1 MTSIFDEKRKVLHW
15 GWYVMLSSFIILFFN
30 SGSRYSF
37 GVMFKPMIEEFGWS
51 RGPISFA
58 FFINMIVYAF
68 LLTVVG
74 RFYDRF
80 GPRWVLII
88 ATIFLFIGF
97 SLIAFIKS
105 LWEFY
110 LYYGIF
116 VAIGFA
122 GTSLLL
128 FAALISKW
136 FSKWRGFVISLSLSG
151 SCLGQFALLPVF
163 TFITQR
169 YGWRISYLISGILM
183 IVVNIPLIIFI
194 IKKGPDDIGL
204 TPYGFQRNDGI
215 NEKKER
221 YLLAKNHPDMSLNE
235 AMHTRSF
242 WFFVFVMFVCG
253 SGDFWMITHLIPF
266 ATDKGISPYT
276 AGNIMAWFGLFGL
289 LGVLT
294 AGPASDLI
302 GNKIPL
308 TLTFFIRFISFIII
322 LYCQN
327 TVSFYIFGLSFGFT
341 FLITAPITATLLGKL
356 YGFSHIGFISG
367 FVTTF
372 HHLGG
377 GFWAYMGGWLF
388 DKTGDYEVSLY
399 LSALMALLAFILSF
413 LIKEKR
419 HKISQN

>member
-1 MTSIFDEKRKVLHW
+1 MKYISGKKSRHLHW
-15 GWYVMLSSFIILFFN
+15 GWYVMISSFIILFFN
-30 SGSRYSF
+30 SGARYSF

-51 RGPISFA
+51 RGPISLS
-58 FFINMIVYAF
+58 FFINMVLYAF

-74 RFYDRF
+74 RVYDRF
-80 GPRWVLII
+80 GPKLVMII
-88 ATIFLFIGF
+88 ATIFLSIGF
-97 SLIAFIKS
+97 SFITFIKS
-105 LWEFY
+105 IWEFY

-122 GTSLLL
+122 GTSLPL
-128 FAALISKW
+128 FASLISKW
-136 FSKWRGFVISLSLSG
+136 FARWRGFAISLSLSG
-151 SCLGQFALLPVF
+151 GCLGQFALLPIF

-169 YGWRISYLISGILM
+169 YGWRISYLIIGLLM

-194 IKKGPDDIGL
+194 IKKEPKDCGL
-204 TPYGFQRNDGI
+204 LPYG
-215 NEKKER
+215 
-221 YLLAKNHPDMSLNE
+221 LNE
-235 AMHTRSF
+235 VYEPVSNKRDEKILIENHSDLSLKEAIYTRSF
-242 WFFVFVMFVCG
+242 WFFVIVMFICG

-266 ATDKGISPYT
+266 ATDKGISPFT
-276 AGNIMAWFGLFGL
+276 AGNIMALYGLFGLFG
-289 LGVLT
+289 VLI
-294 AGPASDLI
+294 AGPASDII

-308 TLTFFIRFISFIII
+308 ALTFLIRFISFIII
-322 LYCQN
+322 LNFQN
-327 TVSFYIFGLSFGFT
+327 TLSFYIFGISFGFT

-388 DKTGDYEVSLY
+388 DRTGGYEISLY

-419 HKISQN
+419 HNVN